1 MKRIPSIV
9 LPVCLLLFFM
19 CNRVSAQQVT
29 EKKLLQET
37 ILKKINDADLKSK
50 EISKEVT
57 IPVDG
62 AIYIENASRNITVKT
77 WAKQQVKV
85 TTTVYYEGES
95 KLTDE
100 EWMEKVNL
108 SLKTLGSSVKIK
120 SGTVMANGFS
130 YSGASGSYT
139 SVSGTLSPSNN
150 INAVNIGNG
159 NGVAVFDGNGQN
171 IGTKYN
177 IKRLVTVMV
186 PEGVKMDIESK
197 YADVILPTKL
207 GGDLTLDVSNGNLE
221 AGSINKLTIRSKY
234 GNINVIDVKNA
245 DIQLTNGRFSANNID
260 ELDMETRASS
270 VEIAS
275 VKKLAMNSSN
285 DEYEF
290 EEVGEIHGKK
300 DFGSLRITKLL
311 TSIEMNGSSSDVK
324 IRNLGPQ
331 VKLIKIDDRFA
342 NIRIPMAQT
351 KNYAVDFT
359 GAYSSVY
366 GNFEKKEIAGS
377 AQPTITTVGTL
388 TNTNNVKGQLVAGT
402 LMNPEML
409 YTTSNGDKIIVS
421 GIKLEPSTNNGMVS
435 DTALTYVTGNNRLN
449 RITTLGTMNAIT
461 VSGSIPAVAG
471 SGTLTALSVT
481 GYITSAG
488 SANTITAQTVPIT
501 TVGRLSNL
509 TVTGVIT
516 AGTIS
521 GIIGPGSRYV
531 SGQLMPNSGATIS
544 SLGNYRTN
552 PINNDTPSR
561 FTATV
566 GDGKGLKIDIKC
578 QNCTVDFK

>member
-1 MKRIPSIV
+1 MKRIPPII

-19 CNRVSAQQVT
+19 GTQLSAQEGI
-29 EKKLLQET
+29 EKKILQET
-37 ILKKINDADLKSK
+37 ILKKINDADLKTK
-50 EISKEVT
+50 EVSKEVA
-57 IPVDG
+57 IPADG
-62 AIYIENASRNITVKT
+62 AIYIESSSCNITVKT
-77 WAKQQVKV
+77 WAKQQVKI
-85 TTTVYYEGES
+85 TTTVYFEGES
-95 KLTDE
+95 KLTDD
-100 EWMEKVNL
+100 EWLEKATL

-120 SGTVMANGFS
+120 SGIMTATNFNSNGGFTTNNN
-130 YSGASGSYT
+130 T
-139 SVSGTLSPSNN
+139 SITETLNNGNSSN
-150 INAVNIGNG
+150 INTRTIPLKLQMIP
-159 NGVAVFDGNGQN
+159 NGVAVFDGNGQY
-171 IGTKYN
+171 IRTKYN
-177 IKRLVTVMV
+177 MKRLVTVMV

-197 YADVILPTKL
+197 YADVVLPTKL
-207 GGDLTLDVSNGNLE
+207 GGELTLDVSNGNLE

-377 AQPTITTVGTL
+377 AQPTITTMGTL
-388 TNTNNVKGQLVAGT
+388 TNTNNVKGQLTAGT
-402 LMNPEML
+402 LHR
-409 YTTSNGDKIIVS
+409 IIVPD
-421 GIKLEPSTNNGMVS
+421 INWEPSTNRTIVS
-435 DTALTYVTGNNRLN
+435 DTALAYVTDNSRLN
-449 RITTLGTMNAIT
+449 RITTLGNMTALT
-461 VSGSIPAVAG
+461 VTGYPTPAVAAR
-471 SGTLTALSVT
+471 GTLTT
-481 GYITSAG
+481 
-488 SANTITAQTVPIT
+488 QTVPIT

-516 AGTIS
+516 GGTFS
-521 GIIGPGSRYV
+521 GTLGANSPTLRYV
-531 SGQLMPNSGATIS
+531 SGQLMPNSGATISAATIS